1 MLFLFQIGFL
11 PIRILDILDILIVGY
26 LMYQIYKLLRGSVA
40 FNIFIGFI
48 LIYVVNWLVKLAGMD
63 LLASILGQLV
73 SVGVLMLLIIFQP
86 EVRRFLLLIG
96 DSTIRQRSNF
106 LSRLIDRSQLIGADR
121 QKQLQAIKSAIINLG
136 KSKTGGLVVFANN
149 INLEF
154 FADSGVPLN
163 ASISQQLIESVFAK
177 DSPLH
182 DGAMI
187 ISQGKIRAASCIL
200 PVSSNPTLPSSAG
213 LRHRAGVGV
222 TENTNVSAIIV
233 SEENGEISFAHEG
246 KLKRL
251 STEAELNQLLEENY
265 V

>member
-1 MLFLFQIGFL
+1 MYLFQIGFL
-11 PIRILDILDILIVGY
+11 PVRFLDVLDILIVGY

-48 LIYVVNWLVKLAGMD
+48 LIYVVNWLVHLLEMN

-86 EVRRFLLLIG
+86 EVRRFLLFIG

-106 LSRLIDRSQLIGADR
+106 ISRLLDRNQPVGANR
-121 QKQLQAIKSAIINLG
+121 LQYLQAIKAAIINLSR
-136 KSKTGGLVVFANN
+136 SKRGALIVFANN

-154 FADSGVPLN
+154 FADSGVQLN
-163 ASISQQLIESVFAK
+163 AFISQQLIESVFAK

-187 ISQGKIRAASCIL
+187 ISRDKVKAASCIL
-200 PVSSNPTLPSSAG
+200 PVSTNTNLPSSAG

-222 TENTNVSAIIV
+222 TENTNVSAFIV
-233 SEENGEISFAHEG
+233 SEENGQISFAHEG
-246 KLKRL
+246 QLKQL
-251 STEAELNQLLEENY
+251 LTEADLTQLLEQHY